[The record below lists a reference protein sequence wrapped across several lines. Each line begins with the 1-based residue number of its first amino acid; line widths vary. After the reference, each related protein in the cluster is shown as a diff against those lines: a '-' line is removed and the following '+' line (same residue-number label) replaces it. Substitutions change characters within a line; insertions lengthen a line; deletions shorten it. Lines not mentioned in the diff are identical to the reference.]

1 MKETIRMITQKEID
15 VEVWELVDTTKNLY
29 ISNKE
34 DIEMKEYEIKIRLT
48 ETEAEQLIK
57 AAAQHDQKV
66 SELLESFVYDLVASD
81 EHRGGD
87 DETELAHQWYQ
98 RRNEALYPH
107 HATPLTESE
116 SLKLAETDIQKR
128 CIQEAFRYTPLY
140 FEWIKATMK
149 DDGVIMEDREHELV
163 RFSIEDGDID
173 FDDEYRNNCNDLRL
187 VRESDKITWDEVE
200 ARLCSYSKE
209 HQQELQYHLKECFQ
223 RLPRQ
228 GEGSDYVRIKMASDI
243 YRLEAMLREILESSC
258 HA

>member
-1 MKETIRMITQKEID
+1 
-15 VEVWELVDTTKNLY
+15 
-29 ISNKE
+29 
-34 DIEMKEYEIKIRLT
+34 MKEYEIKIRLT

-116 SLKLAETDIQKR
+116 SLKLAKTDIQKR
-128 CIQEAFRYTPLY
+128 CLQEAFRYTPLY
-140 FEWIKATMK
+140 FDWIKATMK
-149 DDGVIMEDREHELV
+149 EDGVIMEDQDHECV
-163 RFSIEDGDID
+163 YVAIDEDGDID
-173 FDDEYRNNCNDLRL
+173 FDDTYGNSCDDLKL
-187 VRESDKITWDEVE
+187 VHGSEKVTWEEVE
-200 ARLCSYSKE
+200 ARLRSYSKK
-209 HQQELQYHLKECFQ
+209 HQQELQYHLKECLQ
-223 RLPRQ
+223 RLPKQ
-228 GEGSDYVRIKMASDI
+228 EEGIDHVRIKIASDI

>member
-1 MKETIRMITQKEID
+1 MITQKEID

-116 SLKLAETDIQKR
+116 SLKLAKTDIQKR

-149 DDGVIMEDREHELV
+149 EDGVIMEDREHQFV
-163 RFSIEDGDID
+163 NFYIDTEDGIVDIMED
-173 FDDEYRNNCNDLRL
+173 YGNSCDDLKL
-187 VRESDKITWDEVE
+187 VHGSEKVTWEEVE
-200 ARLCSYSKE
+200 DRLRSYSKK
-209 HQQELQYHLKECFQ
+209 HQQELQYHLKECLQ
-223 RLPRQ
+223 RLPKQ
-228 GEGSDYVRIKMASDI
+228 EEGIDHVRIKIASDI
-243 YRLEAMLREILESSC
+243 YRLEAMLREILESTC

>member
-1 MKETIRMITQKEID
+1 MEEYTIK
-15 VEVWELVDTTKNLY
+15 L
-29 ISNKE
+29 
-34 DIEMKEYEIKIRLT
+34 RLT
-48 ETEAEQLIK
+48 ETEAERLVK

-116 SLKLAETDIQKR
+116 SLKLAETDIQKH
-128 CIQEAFRYTPLY
+128 CIQEAFRYTPLC
-140 FEWIKATMK
+140 FEWINATMIE
-149 DDGVIMEDREHELV
+149 DGVIMEDQDHELV
-163 RFSIEDGDID
+163 RFSILEDGDID
-173 FDDEYRNNCNDLRL
+173 FDDDYGNSCNDLKL
-187 VRESDKITWDEVE
+187 VHGSEKVTWEEVE
-200 ARLCSYSKE
+200 ARLRSFSKE

>member
-1 MKETIRMITQKEID
+1 MEEYTIK
-15 VEVWELVDTTKNLY
+15 L
-29 ISNKE
+29 
-34 DIEMKEYEIKIRLT
+34 RLT
-48 ETEAEQLIK
+48 ETEAERLVK

-107 HATPLTESE
+107 HTTPLLTESE
-116 SLKLAETDIQKR
+116 TLKLAKTDIQKH
-128 CIQEAFRYTPLY
+128 CIQEAFRYTPLC
-140 FEWIKATMK
+140 FEWINATMIE
-149 DDGVIMEDREHELV
+149 DGVIMEDQDHELV
-163 RFSIEDGDID
+163 RFSILEDGDID
-173 FDDEYRNNCNDLRL
+173 FDDDYGNSCNDLKL
-187 VRESDKITWDEVE
+187 VHGSEKVTWEEVE
-200 ARLCSYSKE
+200 ARLRSYSKE

-243 YRLEAMLREILESSC
+243 YHLEAMLRQVLETSVMSESC
-258 HA
+258 CIKGG

>member
-1 MKETIRMITQKEID
+1 MITQKEID

-98 RRNEALYPH
+98 RRNEALDPH

-116 SLKLAETDIQKR
+116 SLKLAKTDIQKR

-149 DDGVIMEDREHELV
+149 EDGVIMEDREHQFV
-163 RFSIEDGDID
+163 NFYIDTEDGIVDIMED
-173 FDDEYRNNCNDLRL
+173 YGNSCDDLKL
-187 VRESDKITWDEVE
+187 VHGSEKVTWEEVE
-200 ARLCSYSKE
+200 ARLRSYSKK
-209 HQQELQYHLKECFQ
+209 HQQELQYHLKECLQ
-223 RLPRQ
+223 RLPKQ
-228 GEGSDYVRIKMASDI
+228 EEGIDHVRIKIASDI
-243 YRLEAMLREILESSC
+243 YRLEAMLREILESTC

>member
-1 MKETIRMITQKEID
+1 ME
-15 VEVWELVDTTKNLY
+15 
-29 ISNKE
+29 
-34 DIEMKEYEIKIRLT
+34 EYNIKLRLT
-48 ETEAEQLIK
+48 QTEAERLVK
-57 AAAQHDQKV
+57 AAAHHDQKV

-87 DETELAHQWYQ
+87 DETDLAHQWYQ

-116 SLKLAETDIQKR
+116 SLKLAKTDIQKR

-140 FEWIKATMK
+140 FDWIKATMK
-149 DDGVIMEDREHELV
+149 DNGVIMEDQDHKRV
-163 RFSIEDGDID
+163 YFSIDEDGDID
-173 FDDEYRNNCNDLRL
+173 FDDTYGNSCDDLKL
-187 VRESDKITWDEVE
+187 VHESDKITWDEVE
-200 ARLCSYSKE
+200 ARLRSYSKE

>member
-87 DETELAHQWYQ
+87 DETELAHQWY
-98 RRNEALYPH
+98 
-107 HATPLTESE
+107 
-116 SLKLAETDIQKR
+116 
-128 CIQEAFRYTPLY
+128 
-140 FEWIKATMK
+140 
-149 DDGVIMEDREHELV
+149 
-163 RFSIEDGDID
+163 
-173 FDDEYRNNCNDLRL
+173 
-187 VRESDKITWDEVE
+187 
-200 ARLCSYSKE
+200 
-209 HQQELQYHLKECFQ
+209 
-223 RLPRQ
+223 
-228 GEGSDYVRIKMASDI
+228 
-243 YRLEAMLREILESSC
+243 
-258 HA
+258 